1 MTEQRE
7 WRSIAPPE
15 HLYTWLDV
23 DQHFAELAQ
32 GGSWPDWLREVDA
45 YWDGV
50 RLLVTDGQQ
59 ADGIWAWLR
68 EVFGPLTI
76 EPERGVLLLD
86 DAGQERP
93 LPVEI
98 EHVEDVFPPDR
109 RPRWT
114 DRRIIAEL
122 GQPLPPPTAALP
134 HDVPIMAF
142 HSFKGGVGR
151 TLHCVAAARR
161 LADEGRRVLLVDA
174 DLEAPG
180 VTWMVAEAIRIDF
193 AYEDFLA
200 LVHGDTEQTYD
211 DAISL
216 GRKFLVNQELDGV
229 VVMPARRDVTRIAP
243 PRIEPVDLLTSD
255 RDPYVLTA
263 ALAELGHALGAD
275 AVLVDLRA
283 GGSELSAPL
292 LLDPR
297 VHRVFVT
304 TISDQSVRGTAAM
317 MRDLALRAPARQPA
331 DPDCALVLTQFSP
344 QEHQARLAEVAANLR
359 EAALAVSQQEAQDSE
374 PDGDDDVTDTDLA
387 ILMVTSDFNPQLL
400 NLPAAWPDVVTL
412 VVRERLGE
420 RLAPLVESL
429 PTGGRSAQEAG
440 APSGPPASPDE
451 IRTRLA
457 DKADDL
463 VYAESS
469 DMADFLVTDAL
480 RTLAEAH
487 RTELPIEI
495 VIGSKGA
502 GKTFTY
508 LQLCRRPD
516 WAAFVADT
524 GIAGVGLRAP
534 TVPVLASTNL
544 RDEVKAHI
552 DQWRSTAARQLTGAE
567 PAGSQTIRDVVL
579 ERLGAD
585 LTSIGWRRVWL
596 ACFARAIGL
605 DAGPDDAE
613 EALTA
618 FARRGSAVF
627 VLDGLEDLFRNF
639 TEDKGEQEALRA
651 LLVDAAEW
659 LRTLRGRPLG
669 MVAFIRRDLVQKA
682 ISQNLGQFEKRYEKY
697 ALRWNREEALRLA
710 AWVCQHGGALRAGPD
725 EVRQADTERL
735 SELMLS
741 VWGEKMGGPK
751 SREAR
756 SEVWFFAALSDFK
769 QQIQARDIV
778 SFLATAA
785 RKSINA
791 DARWSDRVLTPLA
804 MRNALPECSRQKI
817 DAIGEENPPVGTLL
831 ERLRDLDYDRRVLPF
846 RLDEVGLTVQEAQLL
861 GANGV
866 VFRED
871 DQYWIPE
878 LFRHGLGFRAASG
891 RRPRVI
897 AVANLVRR
905 RNDVTG

>member
-7 WRSIAPPE
+7 RRPIAPPE

-23 DQHFAELAQ
+23 NQHFAELAQ
-32 GGSWPDWLREVDA
+32 KGSWPDWLREVDA

-50 RLLVTDGQQ
+50 RLLVTEGQPE
-59 ADGIWAWLR
+59 AEVWHWLL
-68 EVFGPLTI
+68 EMFGPLTI
-76 EPERGVLLLD
+76 ERERGVLLLD

-93 LPVEI
+93 LPIEI
-98 EHVEDVFPPDR
+98 EHVEEVYPPDR

-114 DRRIIAEL
+114 DRRIVAEL
-122 GQPLPPPTAALP
+122 GRPLPPPAAGLP

-200 LVHGDTEQTYD
+200 LVHGDTEQTYA

-229 VVMPARRDVTRIAP
+229 IVMPARRDITRIAP

-255 RDPYVLTA
+255 RDPYVLTS
-263 ALAELGHALGAD
+263 ALAELGHALGVD

-283 GGSELSAPL
+283 GGSELSAPV

-317 MRDLALRAPARQPA
+317 MRDLALRAPARQPT

-344 QEHQARLAEVAANLR
+344 QDHQARLAEVAASLR
-359 EAALAVSQQEAQDSE
+359 EAALAVSQQEVQDPE
-374 PDGDDDVTDTDLA
+374 PDGDGDVTDADLA
-387 ILMVTSDFNPQLL
+387 IPMATSDFNPQLL
-400 NLPAAWPDVVTL
+400 NLPAAWSDVVTL

-420 RLAPLVESL
+420 RLSPLVESL
-429 PTGGRSAQEAG
+429 PIGGRSAQNAEVA
-440 APSGPPASPDE
+440 SMPPASPDE

-457 DKADDL
+457 DTADEL

-469 DMADFLVTDAL
+469 DVADFLVTDAL

-495 VIGSKGA
+495 IIGSTGA

-516 WAAFVADT
+516 WAAFVKDT
-524 GIAGVGLRAP
+524 GITGAALRVP
-534 TVPVLASTNL
+534 TIPVLASTTL
-544 RDEVKAHI
+544 RDTAKADLEQRRLI
-552 DQWRSTAARQLTGAE
+552 AARQLTGAE
-567 PAGSQTIRDVVL
+567 PAGSQTIRDMIL
-579 ERLGAD
+579 ERLDVD

-627 VLDGLEDLFRNF
+627 VLDGLEDLFQNF
-639 TEDKGEQEALRA
+639 IESRGEQAALRA
-651 LLVDAAEW
+651 LLVDTAEW

-682 ISQNLGQFEKRYEKY
+682 INQNLGQFEKRYEKY
-697 ALRWNREEALRLA
+697 ALRWNREETLRLA
-710 AWVCQHGGALRAGPD
+710 AWVCQHGGALRAGAD
-725 EVRQADTERL
+725 EVRRANAERL

-741 VWGEKMGGPK
+741 VWGERMGGPK
-751 SREAR
+751 SREVR
-756 SEVWFFAALSDFK
+756 SELWFFIALSDFN
-769 QQIQARDIV
+769 QQIQARDVV

-804 MRNALPECSRQKI
+804 MRNALPECSQQKI
-817 DAIGEENPPVGTLL
+817 EAIQAENQSVGALL
-831 ERLRDLDYDRRVLPF
+831 KRLSDLTPDRKVLPF

-861 GANGV
+861 DANGV

-905 RNDVTG
+905 RNDMTG